1 LKEGLA
7 ATEAEH
13 KKEEIETRFKQK
25 MDEGNSAEGKA
36 DAAKGDIIQTNI
48 AHDSDL
54 HAKDPGTTLT
64 AASAVAIFV
73 ARYTKHY
80 WQYPT
85 ITVMVRALTVNAH

>member
-1 LKEGLA
+1 MAAMAAVLK
-7 ATEAEH
+7 TEET
-13 KKEEIETRFKQK
+13 ETRLKQK
-25 MDEGNSAEGKA
+25 TDEGKPAEGKA
-36 DAAKGDIIQTNI
+36 DAAKGDIIKTNL

-54 HAKDPGTTLT
+54 NAKDPGTTLT

-85 ITVMVRALTVNAH
+85 ITVLVRALTVNAH